1 MVDLR
6 GIAAAPVRTALQVI
20 FECLGLE
27 EQAGTLQD
35 KKEDEDDC
43 GVDYSM
49 DGDTSGGGNEDNG
62 EGEVVG
68 RGFGLPS
75 GDGRAEEAAVV
86 RRTVRE
92 DSTFPLSL
100 KSVSTRI
107 AMVVRLA

>member
-1 MVDLR
+1 MR
-6 GIAAAPVRTALQVI
+6 GVAAAPVRTALQVI

-35 KKEDEDDC
+35 KDEDEDDC
-43 GVDYSM
+43 GVDYGM
-49 DGDTSGGGNEDNG
+49 DGDAAGGNGGNE

-75 GDGRAEEAAVV
+75 GEGRAEEAAVV

-92 DSTFPLSL
+92 EDFILALIVYFPS
-100 KSVSTRI
+100 
-107 AMVVRLA
+107 APFG

>member
-1 MVDLR
+1 VR
-6 GIAAAPVRTALQVI
+6 GVAAAPVRTALQVI

-35 KKEDEDDC
+35 KDEDEDDC
-43 GVDYSM
+43 GVDYGM
-49 DGDTSGGGNEDNG
+49 DGDATGGNASG

-75 GDGRAEEAAVV
+75 GEGRRAEEAAVV

-92 DSTFPLSL
+92 EDFILALIVYFPS
-100 KSVSTRI
+100 
-107 AMVVRLA
+107 APFG